1 VINPDLVVTQMQSS
15 IIFALTAA
23 LYGEITIEQGAVVQ
37 SNFHNYPM
45 LRLNETPD
53 IVVELVESSLPPT
66 GVGEPGVPPL
76 APALANAIYA
86 ASAVRQ
92 RKLPL
97 KV

>member
-1 VINPDLVVTQMQSS
+1 
-15 IIFALTAA
+15 
-23 LYGEITIEQGAVVQ
+23 LYGEITIQQVHHEQ

-45 LRLNETPD
+45 LLLNETPN
-53 IVVELVESSLPPT
+53 IIVELVESSLPPT